1 MVDGKRGVKRGTIH
15 TFIVDYD
22 VTSDDQRICLVLVL
36 PLKGEEARRPRE
48 ISSQRSTESDTQLTG
63 SRCPTLGPLDLGRTF
78 GSARPRS
85 AYASNDQPNGRL
97 IARR

>member
-63 SRCPTLGPLDLGRTF
+63 SRCPTLGRTF